1 MDRSEVCATIE
12 AALRDAEIEYERPT
26 PTTFVA
32 KLPGTRKLST
42 TCALL
47 VGDHTVSVN
56 AFVARHVD
64 ENHERVYRWLL
75 ERNAR
80 LSGIAFALDHH
91 GDVYLVGRTSL
102 DAVTPAEVD
111 RLLGA
116 VLDAADSSFNPLLEM
131 GFATAIRTEWAWRVK
146 RGESLANLEA
156 FAGLIAQSDGAGSD
170 GTGSDGAGDGAEGS
184 TSS

>member
-1 MDRSEVCATIE
+1 MDQSEVCGTIE
-12 AALRDAEIEYERPT
+12 AALRDAEIEYERPQ
-26 PTTFVA
+26 PATFVA
-32 KLPGTRKLST
+32 KLPGTAKLST
-42 TCALL
+42 TCALV

-80 LSGIAFALDHH
+80 LSGVAFALDRL
-91 GDVYLVGRTSL
+91 GDVYLVGRIPL
-102 DAVTPAEVD
+102 DSVTPDAID

-146 RGESLANLEA
+146 RGESLANLQA
-156 FAGLIAQSDGAGSD
+156 FAGLVAQADGASPASSPSSD
-170 GTGSDGAGDGAEGS
+170 
-184 TSS
+184 

>member
-1 MDRSEVCATIE
+1 MERSEVCGTIE

-26 PTTFVA
+26 PMTFVA
-32 KLPGTRKLST
+32 SLPGTRKLST
-42 TCALL
+42 TCALV

-80 LSGIAFALDHH
+80 LSGVAFALDRL
-91 GDVYLVGRTSL
+91 GDVYLVGRVPL
-102 DAVTPAEVD
+102 EAVTAAAVD

-116 VLDAADSSFNPLLEM
+116 VLDAADSSFNLLLEM
-131 GFATAIRTEWAWRVK
+131 GFATAIRNEWAWRVK
-146 RGESLANLEA
+146 RGESLANLQA
-156 FAGLIAQSDGAGSD
+156 FAGMMSQSDADSPSSSD
-170 GTGSDGAGDGAEGS
+170 
-184 TSS
+184 